1 MIGAYA
7 TPQAFRSAL
16 ESRLRNLAQQQGTDL
31 RRLYRRAAFERL
43 LARLFVDAAPPWLLK
58 GGYALELRFDERARA
73 TLDLD
78 LTVPDPAQ
86 LTPVDQAAPD
96 SWTELAYARLQ
107 QAAARPLE
115 DGFEFW
121 LSRPQLER
129 TGAPGGGLRCLV
141 EARLAGRTFA
151 KFHLD
156 VGLGDAVLRPADWVE
171 HTSLL
176 AFAGIP
182 ATRVALYPVEQQFA
196 EKLHAYTFP
205 WDTRFSGTRENTRV
219 KDLVDLVLLITS
231 GLLDSERVRSALLAT
246 FQTRDTHALPD
257 VLPEPPSAWVE
268 PYAALAQEFTLP
280 ATTLDTAAA
289 LVNDYW
295 RKIGFASR

>member
-43 LARLFVDAAPPWLLK
+43 LARLFADAAPPWLLK

-205 WDTRFSGTRENTRV
+205 WDTHSSGTRENTRV

-257 VLPEPPSAWVE
+257 VLPEPPATWVE
-268 PYAALAQEFTLP
+268 SYAALAQEFALP
-280 ATTLDTAAA
+280 ATTLDAAVT
-289 LVNDYW
+289 LVSDYW
-295 RKIGFASR
+295 REIGFASR